1 MAGEY
6 GIGQAVP
13 RYEDPR
19 LLRGR
24 GRYVSDMVF
33 PNMLH
38 GYVLRSPHAHA
49 KIVSIDTRAAK
60 QMPGVHAVYVGED
73 WASCGFGDLP
83 NGGSAK
89 KRDGSPM
96 YAPPYPAL
104 CIDRVRRVG
113 DYVAFVVAD
122 SVNQAMDA
130 AEQIEVEYDPLPAS
144 TNTALA
150 DKDGTPAVWD
160 ENPDNTC
167 YTHFEGDEAATK
179 AAFDKADHIVRQ
191 TFDINRVSAN
201 SMETRGCIGTYDLY
215 DESYTIYTTLQGVP
229 IYRANLARH
238 VLRVPEHKVRVIAG
252 DVGGGFGMKSAIYN
266 EVALCLLAARDLGR
280 PVKWISTRSEA
291 LLSDGHGRDY
301 VTVGELALDK
311 DGKFLGL
318 KVQTTSAL
326 GAYLMQGCESSAVKN
341 LGTLAGVYT
350 TPAIYLDVS
359 GVYAHTNPIR
369 AYRGNGRPEN
379 AYILERLIDIAADEL
394 DMDPIEIRRK
404 NIIPP
409 EAMPYQTALSF
420 NYDSGEFEKGMDM
433 CAELA
438 DYKGAEK
445 RREEAKKRGKL
456 FGIGISNSIER
467 AASGNVEGATIT
479 FNRNGTVTIASSS
492 LNQGQGHETMYNQI
506 ICDRLGLNPEDIRY
520 VQGDSDRVPYGQGSG
535 GSRSAAL
542 GGSAMHNA
550 AMKIIE
556 HGKKIASITME
567 AAVEDIEFE
576 DGVFSVAGTDN
587 SKTIQEIARLAHS
600 PEALGQ
606 ELETGL
612 SETAVFTPVA
622 QNYPNGTH
630 IVEVEIDEDTG
641 VVDVTKYSVVDDVG
655 TVLNPLTLKGQIQGG
670 IAQGIGQVLFE
681 QIVYDEDGQ
690 LVTGSFM
697 DYTMPRADDMVQIEI
712 KSNPVPTD
720 TNPLGIKGAGEA
732 GTVGALP
739 AVSNAV
745 VDALSVYGIKHI
757 DMPATPERVWRAIQ
771 EAKGA

>member
-6 GIGQAVP
+6 GIGQSVP

-24 GRYVSDMVF
+24 GRYVSDMVMV
-33 PNMLH
+33 NMAH
-38 GYVLRSPHAHA
+38 GHVLRSPHAHA
-49 KIVSIDTRAAK
+49 KILSIDTSAAK
-60 QMPGVHAVYVGED
+60 AVPGVLAVYTGED
-73 WASCGFGDLP
+73 WKNSGYGDLP

-96 YAPPYPAL
+96 YTPPYPAL
-104 CIDRVRRVG
+104 VSDRVRRVG
-113 DYVAFVVAD
+113 DYVAFVVAH
-122 SVNQAMDA
+122 SVNEAMDA
-130 AEQIEVEYDPLPAS
+130 AELIEVEYEPLPAGTS
-144 TNTALA
+144 TAA
-150 DKDGTPAVWD
+150 AYEGSAPAVWD
-160 ENPDNTC
+160 DNPDNIC
-167 YTHFEGDEAATK
+167 YNHQEGDK
-179 AAFDKADHIVRQ
+179 AAADAAFEKAEHIVRQ
-191 TFDINRVSAN
+191 TFTINRVSAN
-201 SMETRGCIGTYDLY
+201 SMETRGCIGTYDTY
-215 DESYTIYTTLQGVP
+215 DDSFTIYTTLQGIPV
-229 IYRANLARH
+229 YRATLAKR

-266 EVALCLLAARDLGR
+266 EVALVLWAAKALER

-291 LLSDGHGRDY
+291 LLSDAHGRDY
-301 VTVGELALDK
+301 VTFGELALNK
-311 DGKFLGL
+311 NGKFVGMR
-318 KVQTTSAL
+318 VQTTAAI
-326 GAYLMQGCESSAVKN
+326 GAYLMGGVETAAVKN

-350 TPAIYLDVS
+350 TPAIHLDVS
-359 GVYAHTNPIR
+359 GVFSNTNPVR

-394 DMDPIEIRRK
+394 DIDPVEIRRR

-409 EAMPYQTALSF
+409 EAMPYQTPLTF
-420 NYDSGEFEKGMDM
+420 NYDCGEFEKGMDM
-433 CAELA
+433 AVELA
-438 DYKGAEK
+438 EYKGAEK
-445 RREEAKKRGKL
+445 RRAEAKARGKL

-467 AASGNVEGATIT
+467 AASGLVEGGEVN

-520 VQGDSDRVPYGQGSG
+520 VQGDSDRIPYGQGSG

-550 AMKIIE
+550 ALKIIE
-556 HGKKIASITME
+556 KATKIAAHMME
-567 AAVEDIEFE
+567 ASEGDIEFK
-576 DGVFSVAGTDN
+576 DGVFTVAGTN
-587 SKTIQEIARLAHS
+587 ITRTIQEVAITAHD
-600 PEALGQ
+600 PTKMPN

-612 SETAVFTPVA
+612 TATAIFTPIA

-630 IVEVEIDEDTG
+630 IVELEIDEETG
-641 VVDVTKYSVVDDVG
+641 VINLTKYSVVDDVG

-670 IAQGIGQVLFE
+670 IGQGIGQVLFE
-681 QIVYDEDGQ
+681 NIEYDEDGQ

-697 DYTMPRADDMVQIEI
+697 DYCMPRADDMVQIEI
-712 KSNPVPTD
+712 ESNPVPTE

-739 AVSNAV
+739 AVANAIM
-745 VDALSVYGIKHI
+745 DALSVFGIKHI

-771 EAKGA
+771 EAKAG